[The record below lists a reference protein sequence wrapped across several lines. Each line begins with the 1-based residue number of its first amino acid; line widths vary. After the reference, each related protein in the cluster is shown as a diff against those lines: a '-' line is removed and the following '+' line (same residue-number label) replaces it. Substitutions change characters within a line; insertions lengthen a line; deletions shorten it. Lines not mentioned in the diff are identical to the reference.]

1 MSNTY
6 LTRTVGTPTNI
17 DKYTFSVWVKR
28 ADIGAGNSKIFS
40 VANGTYG
47 EEKLEFNQD
56 DLTWRQTL
64 PSDGNIVW
72 QKVTNKKFRDSS
84 AWYHIVVAY
93 DSTDG
98 TAADRCKMYVNGVQE
113 TSFSGE
119 ANPASGTNSYTNTS
133 GSTLYIGRLH
143 NASSQFFGGL
153 MSHMHYID
161 GTAYDASAFG
171 QYDANGVWTI
181 KTSPSVTYGTN
192 GFFILKDGN
201 SVTDQSGNSNNLTV
215 AGGTLTNTED
225 NPSNVFATL
234 NSLGSVQQGTLSEGN
249 LTITSS
255 SAYKIAPSTLAVS
268 SGKWYVENKITGS
281 SPDASVGV
289 IDVQDYQTNSSI
301 NYAGDKTNSVG
312 YYKDGR
318 KIIAN
323 SFSSY
328 GASYTENDII
338 GIALDLDSGTKTITF
353 YKNGASQG
361 AINLPTTGSEEWY
374 FLPSPYNATIK
385 VNFGNGYFGTTAVAS
400 AGTNASGNGIFEF
413 DCPTGYTA
421 LSTKGLNL

>member
-1 MSNTY
+1 M
-6 LTRTVGTPTNI
+6 
-17 DKYTFSVWVKR
+17 
-28 ADIGAGNSKIFS
+28 
-40 VANGTYG
+40 
-47 EEKLEFNQD
+47 
-56 DLTWRQTL
+56 
-64 PSDGNIVW
+64 
-72 QKVTNKKFRDSS
+72 
-84 AWYHIVVAY
+84 
-93 DSTDG
+93 
-98 TAADRCKMYVNGVQE
+98 
-113 TSFSGE
+113 
-119 ANPASGTNSYTNTS
+119 
-133 GSTLYIGRLH
+133 
-143 NASSQFFGGL
+143 
-153 MSHMHYID
+153 ID
-161 GTAYDASAFG
+161 GTAYDATAFG
-171 QYDANGVWTI
+171 EYDANGVWTI
-181 KTSPSVTYGTN
+181 KTDVSVTYGTN

-201 SVTDQSGNSNNLTV
+201 SVTDQSPNTNNWTV
-215 AGGTLTNTED
+215 AGGTLTKTED
-225 NPSNVFATL
+225 SPSNVFATL